1 MANGDDGGSSFDPSV
16 GQFTG
21 FSTLSDPNDPM
32 IDWASNV
39 KPSDLLHFAHDP
51 ETAMDNLAAKGVP
64 PPEHHYDG
72 NGNVITADQAAQLD
86 AQKGQ
91 QPPQEI
97 MGDPSAGNLTS
108 TGPEQRQMA
117 EIQARRAVQGLQPP
131 DYSQPGSALAFS
143 GADVGSSVPPPDYT
157 GGAGGWRG
165 PGKPAPPVP
174 EPPPQQPVPPFPRGP
189 AQGSIIQRLHDA
201 IFGPGG
207 AQAAGGQPYGP
218 QLPPKS
224 QERPSAEG
232 MGEETTGKGSRL
244 PGQPTD
250 LNPTE
255 KGIADAQQQVDE
267 TNKKKAK
274 ALSDFGKAMQGIKIP
289 ERPKLPPLQS
299 QGVRQAHPITPNA
312 MNLLGLIGQGGVPSA
327 RPNLLAQLL
336 GRIA

>member
-1 MANGDDGGSSFDPSV
+1 MANGDDGGSSFDPSI

-39 KPSDLLHFAHDP
+39 KPSDLIHFAHDP

-72 NGNVITADQAAQLD
+72 NGNVISADQAAQLD

-117 EIQARRAVQGLQPP
+117 QIQARRAVLGQGPP
-131 DYSQPGSALAFS
+131 DYSQPGSALAFTN
-143 GADVGSSVPPPDYT
+143 ADVGSSVPPADYT

-165 PGKPAPPVP
+165 PGKP
-174 EPPPQQPVPPFPRGP
+174 PPPPEQGP
-189 AQGSIIQRLHDA
+189 ILGEPS
-201 IFGPGG
+201 GPLAGVGRMIRDWFTGGG
-207 AQAAGGQPYGP
+207 AQAGQAQAKPIGP
-218 QLPPKS
+218 PTEVGKPRGEPGASIPP
-224 QERPSAEG
+224 EG
-232 MGEETTGKGSRL
+232 LGPPET
-244 PGQPTD
+244 
-250 LNPTE
+250 PTE
-255 KGIADAQQQVDE
+255 KGVEEAQTKIDE
-267 TNKKKAK
+267 AQKKKAK